1 MTARA
6 RTAMKA
12 RDMAEVSSELA
23 RARLRGKRA
32 ALGVIFVVAAVFI
45 GVSAWNIVPAVF
57 GANLRPLPASAA
69 GTPDRTCAQGVRR
82 LERGLP
88 GWQDASSVESA
99 CAASPAGLDAW
110 ASLLRLRL
118 AGAQQLPDAD
128 LEPLRRDV
136 EAHLPA
142 DLR

>member
-1 MTARA
+1 
-6 RTAMKA
+6 
-12 RDMAEVSSELA
+12 MADAPELA

-32 ALGVIFVVAAVFI
+32 ALGVILVVAVIFVGASV
-45 GVSAWNIVPAVF
+45 WTIVPPVF
-57 GANLRPLPASAA
+57 GANLHPLPAAA
-69 GTPDRTCAQGVRR
+69 EGTPERTCAAGVRR

-88 GWQDASSVESA
+88 TWQDAGGVESA
-99 CAASPAGLDAW
+99 CAQSSAGLDAW
-110 ASLLRLRL
+110 ASLLRLK
-118 AGAQQLPDAD
+118 AGTQLLPEAE